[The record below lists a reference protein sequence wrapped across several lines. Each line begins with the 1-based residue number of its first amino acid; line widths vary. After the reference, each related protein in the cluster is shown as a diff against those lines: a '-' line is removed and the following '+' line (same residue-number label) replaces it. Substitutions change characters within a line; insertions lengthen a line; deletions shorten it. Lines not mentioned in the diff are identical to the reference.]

1 MKLHEAGVGSATPP
15 TTALTRILCLP
26 GFSDGA
32 VKGERHALNGL
43 LSTLHVKLALP
54 PVALNLIVGVR
65 SWVFAGG
72 FEVILVS
79 GGGLIGGGG
88 ITGGGVRTAA
98 AVVAEGE
105 GWRPS

>member
-1 MKLHEAGVGSATPP
+1 MKLHEAGVGSATPA
-15 TTALTRILCLP
+15 TVALTLILCLP

-32 VKGERHALNGL
+32 VKGERHALKAL
-43 LSTLHVKLALP
+43 LSTLQVKVALP

-79 GGGLIGGGG
+79 GGGITGGVG
-88 ITGGGVRTAA
+88 ITGGGVTTGGGGGAETA
-98 AVVAEGE
+98 AVVNT
-105 GWRPS
+105 